1 MTLEIPVCEA
11 CGRAVFPERLLCP
24 ACGAR
29 AWRREP
35 VAAGVLEAASQRG
48 EVRVGAVR
56 TPLGPLVIARV
67 VGDVQPGDEAPLSAD
82 GNVPVAGA

>member
-11 CGRAVFPERLLCP
+11 CGRAVFPEHLLCP

-29 AWRREP
+29 AWRRDP
-35 VAAGVLEAASQRG
+35 VASGVLETAAELG

-56 TPLGPLVIARV
+56 TPLGPLAIARV
-67 VGDVQPGDEAPLSAD
+67 VGDAQPGDELPLSAD
-82 GNVPVAGA
+82 GDVPVAGA

>member
-1 MTLEIPVCEA
+1 MTLEIFVCEA

-35 VAAGVLEAASQRG
+35 VVSGVLEAVAQRG
-48 EVRVGAVR
+48 DVRIGAVR
-56 TPLGPLVIARV
+56 TPLGPLAIARV
-67 VGDVQPGDEAPLSAD
+67 VGDAEAGDEVPLSAD
-82 GNVPVAGA
+82 GTVPVAGA

>member
-24 ACGAR
+24 ACGGR

-35 VAAGVLEAASQRG
+35 VAKGVLEAASQRG
-48 EVRVGAVR
+48 EVRIGAVR
-56 TPLGPLVIARV
+56 TPLGPLAITRL
-67 VGDVQPGDEAPLSAD
+67 VGNAKPGDEVPLSAD
-82 GNVPVAGA
+82 GTVPVAGA

>member
-35 VAAGVLEAASQRG
+35 VASGVLEAAAQRG

-56 TPLGPLVIARV
+56 TPLGPLAIARV
-67 VGDVQPGDEAPLSAD
+67 VGTAAPGDEVSFSVD
-82 GNVPVAGA
+82 GEVPVAGA